1 LAEPEL
7 AETEPV
13 PEPLDCL
20 AELPFNPTE
29 SHTTD
34 TAKAKLWI
42 GKPAP
47 VWLRTLAGSV
57 DLEAA
62 ALAYLPF
69 FAAYTSLDGPPE
81 GTDLYLMVA
90 MLGVVIYL
98 YQLITYS
105 LNGRTFGMA
114 ICGLRCAV
122 MEEASQ
128 PISFKRRL
136 WQAFGG
142 TVALL
147 CPPLNF
153 VVTRLT
159 EHQRGLAD
167 ALAGTITLRRTQD

>member
-1 LAEPEL
+1 MLKRKQHVL
-7 AETEPV
+7 
-13 PEPLDCL
+13 
-20 AELPFNPTE
+20 
-29 SHTTD
+29 
-34 TAKAKLWI
+34 KQ
-42 GKPAP
+42 KPRLKVVVA
-47 VWLRTLAGSV
+47 VAVVV
-57 DLEAA
+57 DV
-62 ALAYLPF
+62 
-69 FAAYTSLDGPPE
+69 
-81 GTDLYLMVA
+81 VA
-90 MLGVVIYL
+90 MLAVVIYL

-122 MEEASQ
+122 MEEVSQ

-153 VVTRLT
+153 FVTRVT